1 MLYGPNSSTN
11 TFRARRFG
19 LFRRLVDDVVE
30 RKGICRI
37 VDIGGTRSY
46 WEVFGGELPW
56 HRIKLTIL
64 NLRPENDRP
73 PAITAAVG
81 DARNL
86 SEYPDDSFDVV
97 HSNSVIEHVG
107 GWHDML
113 RMAQEVR
120 RIGMHY
126 FVQTPHFWFPVD
138 PHTRTPLFHW
148 MPDQIR
154 YRIAMVKDC
163 GFWKRCETVGEAMAV
178 ADNARLLDTRQMSYL
193 FPDAEIKRERLL
205 GMTKSLVA
213 IRH

>member
-11 TFRARRFG
+11 KFRTRRFG

-30 RKGICRI
+30 RKGTCRI
-37 VDIGGTRSY
+37 VDIGGTRDY
-46 WEVFGGELPW
+46 WEAFGGHLPW
-56 HRIKLTIL
+56 HRIKLTIV
-64 NLRPENDRP
+64 NLRPETDDP
-73 PAITAAVG
+73 PAITAAVA
-81 DARNL
+81 DARDL
-86 SEYPDDSFDVV
+86 SQFHDDSFDVV

-107 GWHDML
+107 GWRDMQ

-126 FVQTPHFWFPVD
+126 FVQTPYFWFPVD

-148 MPDQIR
+148 MPDPVR

-163 GFWKRCETVGEAMAV
+163 GFWKRCETVSEAMEV
-178 ADNARLLDTRQMSYL
+178 AEDARLLDTRQMSYL
-193 FPDAEIKRERLL
+193 FPDAEIMRERMF